1 MRILKR
7 TTAVILSALL
17 LISLFTVAGY
27 AAEGKLT
34 VNLKSNVADAKTVT
48 YDLAKSSTF
57 TASFNVKA
65 ADKIINTQGYMTYD
79 RDCITL
85 TGFELKKVGSAIIN
99 KNQINRVDFN
109 SSDIAGADFT
119 KGGDLV
125 VATFKIVKAGSTDIN
140 LDFDIITA
148 TKNDKD
154 VEIVS
159 DGKVVDTSAALKGA
173 LSTTASSSK
182 KANPMT
188 VKVAKKSIKAKTL
201 KKKNVTVKAIT
212 VKKAK
217 GTVKYVKVKK
227 GTTKKYY
234 KKITVNSKTGK
245 IKFKKGKYK
254 KGTVK
259 VVVKITAKGNSSYKS
274 KTVTKSVKIK
284 IK

>member
-119 KGGDLV
+119 KGGDLL
-125 VATFKIVKAGSTDIN
+125 VATFKIVKAGATDIN

-159 DGKVVDTSAALKGA
+159 EGKVVDTSAALKGA
-173 LSTTASSSK
+173 LSTTASSK

-274 KTVTKSVKIK
+274 KTVTKTVKVKIK
-284 IK
+284 

>member
-27 AAEGKLT
+27 TAEGKLT

-65 ADKIINTQGYMTYD
+65 VDKIINTQGYMTYD

-154 VEIVS
+154 VEI
-159 DGKVVDTSAALKGA
+159 
-173 LSTTASSSK
+173 TTASSK

-274 KTVTKSVKIK
+274 KTVTKTVKVKIK
-284 IK
+284 